1 MKRLSWRKR
10 VLLPILGVGLIGA
23 LAWQSRRLTA
33 GAARE
38 RREVDSSQSQR
49 GSALQ
54 DSGRV
59 HADGRLVTYP
69 GAEVTVGSEVSGRI
83 VQLRVQEQS
92 QVRKGDVIAEL
103 DASETRAGL
112 IEARARLAEAEA
124 DARFYDG
131 DDVRIQDLAESGVVS
146 RQQRDRSR
154 HQRDAARARRDVAAA
169 VVGRLEAVLAKTR
182 ILAPIS
188 GVVTARYAQPGETV
202 VPGAP
207 LATIAD
213 LRRTRVEAEI
223 DEFDVGSIALG
234 SRAIVAAEGF
244 PDMTWN
250 GRVEEIPDAVTGR
263 RLKPQDPG
271 RPADVRVLLV
281 KIALDAPAP
290 LKLGQR
296 VEVSIGGRDA
306 RELGTAT
313 PRSVPHPRR

>member
-1 MKRLSWRKR
+1 MPTFCDVALPVPLDMAFTYKIADQPPVVGGR
-10 VLLPILGVGLIGA
+10 VLVPF
-23 LAWQSRRLTA
+23 RN
-33 GAARE
+33 
-38 RREVDSSQSQR
+38 QR
-49 GSALQ
+49 
-54 DSGRV
+54 
-59 HADGRLVTYP
+59 
-69 GAEVTVGSEVSGRI
+69 
-83 VQLRVQEQS
+83 
-92 QVRKGDVIAEL
+92 
-103 DASETRAGL
+103 
-112 IEARARLAEAEA
+112 
-124 DARFYDG
+124 
-131 DDVRIQDLAESGVVS
+131 
-146 RQQRDRSR
+146 
-154 HQRDAARARRDVAAA
+154 
-169 VVGRLEAVLAKTR
+169 
-182 ILAPIS
+182 IS

-250 GRVEEIPDAVTGR
+250 GRVEEIPDAVAGR